1 MIINSRHTGLAAALI
16 ASSCICAG
24 AGAQSLSLS
33 YKLDPVNAR
42 TAQAA
47 APVVDR
53 CAGLSWAASLAT
65 ACIPEGWRRA
75 SPQAPSDAA
84 SALGPTLGP
93 SDAAAQGRPQ
103 APESA
108 PADGGVSAIE
118 LPLLGSQGADA
129 RLLRVASGND
139 PTTGSKSVDLLV
151 RFASKYR
158 LKSTDEG
165 LEVYRFK
172 DVTSENRTQG
182 SGVKGL
188 AVELLFP
195 FQ

>member
-33 YKLDPVNAR
+33 YKLDPINAR

-84 SALGPTLGP
+84 SALGP
-93 SDAAAQGRPQ
+93 SDAAAQGRPP